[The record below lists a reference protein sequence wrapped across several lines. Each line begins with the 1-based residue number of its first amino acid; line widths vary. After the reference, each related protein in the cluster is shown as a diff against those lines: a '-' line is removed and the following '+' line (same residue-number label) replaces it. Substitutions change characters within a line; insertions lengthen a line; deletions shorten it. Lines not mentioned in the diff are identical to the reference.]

1 MRMRTMA
8 ALALGAGAAAGAAL
22 ADDGAFGFWR
32 VESGAAVVEIA
43 PCGEAACGRIVG
55 LRDPLGANGAPLRD
69 RRNPDAAL
77 RDRPICGMALLG
89 GFTRDGNGS
98 GDAWEGGTIYSAEDG
113 ETYSAT
119 MRLDAPDALRLRG
132 YVGAPLFGAT
142 QRWRREAGPGGG
154 C

>member
-1 MRMRTMA
+1 MRTAAAA
-8 ALALGAGAAAGAAL
+8 ALAIGAAAAHGAAR
-22 ADDGAFGFWR
+22 AEDGVFGFWR

-43 PCGEAACGRIVG
+43 PCGEQACGRIVG
-55 LRDPLGANGAPLRD
+55 LRDPLGEDGAPLRD

-89 GFTRDGNGS
+89 GFTRDDDG
-98 GDAWEGGTIYSAEDG
+98 WEGGTIYSAEDG

-132 YVGAPLFGAT
+132 YVGVPLFGAT
-142 QRWRREAGPGGG
+142 QRWTREAGPGGG